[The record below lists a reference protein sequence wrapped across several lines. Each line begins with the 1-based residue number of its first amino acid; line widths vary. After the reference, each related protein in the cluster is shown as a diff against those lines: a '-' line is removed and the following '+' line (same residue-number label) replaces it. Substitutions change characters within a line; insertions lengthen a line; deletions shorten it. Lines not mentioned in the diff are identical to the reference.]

1 MRLLSLAL
9 LPAATLIGLALAA
22 SGAVTAQTAPAD
34 TVTLRPGDPS
44 LVTDWIAPGTRVT
57 TLKLVQPVQQDVGT
71 STDTYTVEGDEVV
84 KVTTV
89 SVPMQGMNQ
98 TDTVAAEA
106 GTLAPRRHASTG
118 GQAEV
123 SLEFMDEGVVGM
135 VTPKTGDPTTVMV
148 MTDEPVFDGAW
159 TSEIVRSLPFAEGY
173 VAKVPMYTR
182 EMGDEAFEVVV
193 SVTGQET
200 VETAAG
206 DRTGWAVDAQMGPV
220 TMTFVVDAETR
231 DLLVTRMSPQ
241 PGVQIEMVP
250 SE

>member
-1 MRLLSLAL
+1 MRLALLSLAL
-9 LPAATLIGLALAA
+9 LAAPAF
-22 SGAVTAQTAPAD
+22 AQSAPAD
-34 TVTLRPGDPS
+34 TVTLRPGDPT
-44 LVTDWIAPGTRVT
+44 LVTDWMAEGSHST
-57 TLKLVQPVQQDVGT
+57 TMKLIQPMKQDVGT
-71 STDTYTVEGDEVV
+71 STDTYTLADGEIV

-98 TDTVAAEA
+98 TDTVAAMA
-106 GTLAPRRHASTG
+106 GTLAPLRHTSTG
-118 GQAEV
+118 GMAEV

-135 VTPKTGDPTTVMV
+135 ATPRTGAPKTIMV

-173 VAKVPMYTR
+173 VAKVPVYSV
-182 EMGDEAFEVVV
+182 EMGEEPVRMVL

-200 VETAAG
+200 VTTAAG
-206 DRTGWAVDAQMGPV
+206 DRTGWTVDADMGPM

-231 DLLVTRMSPQ
+231 DLLVTRFSPQ
-241 PGVQIEMVP
+241 PGVELQMVP